1 LKIIGG
7 TRTKTRMKMGVRA
20 EEKPVVQ
27 DHESSSYTEGEK
39 RQEGRDKLISV
50 HMMAEDE
57 SVGFF
62 RATTE
67 VSEFD
72 ALP

>member
-1 LKIIGG
+1 
-7 TRTKTRMKMGVRA
+7 MKMGVRA

-39 RQEGRDKLISV
+39 RQEGKDKSISV

-57 SVGFF
+57 
-62 RATTE
+62 
-67 VSEFD
+67 
-72 ALP
+72 

>member
-1 LKIIGG
+1 
-7 TRTKTRMKMGVRA
+7 MKMGVRA

-57 SVGFF
+57 SVGF
-62 RATTE
+62 RVTTE

>member
-1 LKIIGG
+1 
-7 TRTKTRMKMGVRA
+7 
-20 EEKPVVQ
+20 
-27 DHESSSYTEGEK
+27 
-39 RQEGRDKLISV
+39 LISV
-50 HMMAEDE
+50 HMIAEDE